1 MSVEQSDPTLT
12 ELVEAAMEW
21 REVVGGK
28 LTVPPKAYLDA
39 ECRLASA
46 VDAYVK
52 ANGDTTDATQESS
65 RDE

>member
-1 MSVEQSDPTLT
+1 MSAEQSDSTLT

-21 REVVGGK
+21 REVVGGT

-39 ECRLASA
+39 EGRLASA

-52 ANGDTTDATQESS
+52 ANGVATDATQESS
-65 RDE
+65 HDE